1 MPYARVEY
9 ATYSFHLNW
18 ILIIFSSLQ
27 LDPISSERLSVR
39 DGSLIPSRRR
49 SSSDGP
55 LSPESNL
62 LQPDG
67 EGEGEVHQHDGP
79 AIQRREERPPMFLG
93 LPAPAPSDPSPLVQ
107 AVSKIAGFNVLGTQ
121 IKLQMG
127 RSIWRRT
134 LKSCIL
140 VAKVVTS
147 FFLSPFFL
155 APLAHQMTG
164 RF

>member
-1 MPYARVEY
+1 M
-9 ATYSFHLNW
+9 
-18 ILIIFSSLQ
+18 ILSSLQ
-27 LDPISSERLSVR
+27 LDPLSHERLSIR
-39 DGSLIPSRRR
+39 DGSLIPASRR
-49 SSSDGP
+49 SSSGGP
-55 LSPESNL
+55 VSPETNL
-62 LQPDG
+62 LQPEIGVDG
-67 EGEGEVHQHDGP
+67 EGEVLQHDEP

-93 LPAPAPSDPSPLVQ
+93 LPAPAPSDPSPLVK
-107 AVSKIAGFNVLGTQ
+107 AVSKMAGFNVLGTQ

-147 FFLSPFFL
+147 FFPIFLLFAPF
-155 APLAHQMTG
+155 AHRMTG